1 MVRSRFNPWIYP
13 QALNHVPVVEEEKQH
28 GLTHTVT
35 DMQCE
40 RAQQWLPVFI
50 AFQSQ
55 WASNQQDDW
64 TPKHHW
70 EWPDGFWRNK
80 LVLWGE
86 LSFEKQIL
94 SCMTWHARKQPCL
107 QQNIWKEAGKKNSAV
122 GCSQWGR
129 LFFLPWNTKD
139 DCPFFHKITR
149 EP

>member
-1 MVRSRFNPWIYP
+1 MVRSRFNPCIYP
-13 QALNHVPVVEEEKQH
+13 QALHHVPVVEEEKQH

-107 QQNIWKEAGKKNSAV
+107 QQNIWKGGWKKKLS
-122 GCSQWGR
+122 SR
-129 LFFLPWNTKD
+129 LFSVRKA
-139 DCPFFHKITR
+139 FFPSMKHKR
-149 EP
+149 WLSFFP